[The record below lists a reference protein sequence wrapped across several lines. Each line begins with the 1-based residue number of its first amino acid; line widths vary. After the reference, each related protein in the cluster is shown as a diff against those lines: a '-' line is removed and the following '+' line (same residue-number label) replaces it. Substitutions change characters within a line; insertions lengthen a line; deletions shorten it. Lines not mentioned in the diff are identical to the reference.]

1 MHKTITTA
9 LLGLA
14 MLPGA
19 AAADV
24 QTQRA
29 ALYEREAQIARNAD
43 GLSTAEQFRA
53 LTELHFEIELLE
65 DPVFGTFIGSDKH
78 QGRWGDNSRLAVRRR
93 EAAERN
99 SLKIL
104 KGLDRAELP
113 PSEQLNYDMY
123 VARIAQSVDGQ
134 RFGDNF
140 MPINQLSGIQQHAP
154 RAIALMPTRT
164 AQDYDNILSRLEGL
178 DTVIDNTI
186 EWMRLGLEQG
196 ITPPRITLR
205 DVPQQVRNQIFDK
218 PSDSTLLR
226 PFAKMPDSIPAAQQA
241 SMRQQAEA
249 VYIGEIKPAYQRLL
263 RFLEDDYLP
272 GARESIALTALPDG
286 EAWYAHNVRART
298 TTDLTPH
305 QIHDIGLAEVQ
316 RIRGEMRAVMREV
329 NFDGDLAA
337 FFEFLRTDPRFY
349 HTDPDALIAEYRA
362 IAKRAD
368 PEMVRLFGKLPRLP
382 YGVVKVPAYAEK
394 SQTTAYY
401 QPGSLA
407 SGRPGNFFANTY
419 ALDTRPRWE
428 MEALTLHEAVPG
440 HHHQIAL
447 QQELDD
453 LPWFRR
459 YGWSYTGFVEG
470 WGLYS
475 ESLGHE
481 MGFYTDP
488 YSRFGALTYEMWRAI
503 RLVVDTGMH
512 ALGWSRQQAIDFFK
526 NNAGKTEND
535 IIVEVDR
542 YIVWP
547 GQALAYK
554 IGQLKILELREMAEA
569 ELGDAFDIRA
579 FHDTVLGAGAMPLD
593 LLEQRVRDW
602 VAQARAAGG

>member
-1 MHKTITTA
+1 MRHTLITA
-9 LLGLA
+9 LLALGL
-14 MLPGA
+14 LPGL

-24 QTQRA
+24 QTERA

-43 GLSTAEQFRA
+43 GLSAAEQFKA
-53 LTELHFEIELLE
+53 LTDLHFEIALFEQ
-65 DPVFGTFIGSDKH
+65 PVFATYIGSSKH
-78 QGRWGDNSRLAVRRR
+78 QDRWGDNSRLGTRRQ
-93 EAAERN
+93 EATQRN
-99 SLKIL
+99 SLAIL
-104 KGLDRAELP
+104 KGLDRSALP
-113 PSEQLNYDMY
+113 PGEQLNYDMY
-123 VARIAQSVDGQ
+123 VAQIQQNVGAQ
-134 RFGDNF
+134 RFMGNL
-140 MPINQLSGIQQHAP
+140 MPINQLSGIQQDAA
-154 RAIALMPTRT
+154 RALSLMPARN
-164 AQDYDNILSRLEGL
+164 AQQYDNILSRLEGL

-186 EWMRLGLEQG
+186 EWMVLGLEKG
-196 ITPPRITLR
+196 VTPPKVTLR
-205 DVPQQVRNQIFDK
+205 DVPQQVRNQLFDK
-218 PSDSTLLR
+218 PSDSPLLR
-226 PFAKMPDSIPAAQQA
+226 AFAKMPDSIPAAQQA
-241 SMRQQAEA
+241 SLRQQAEA
-249 VYIGEIKPAYQRLL
+249 VYIAEIKPAYQRLL
-263 RFLEDDYLP
+263 SFLEDKYLP
-272 GARESIALTALPDG
+272 GARSDIALSSLPDG

-298 TTDLTPH
+298 TTDLTPQ
-305 QIHDIGLAEVQ
+305 QIHDIGLSEVK
-316 RIRGEMRAVMREV
+316 RIRGEMEAVMREV
-329 NFDGDLAA
+329 EFDGDLAA

-349 HTDPDALIAEYRA
+349 HTDPDDLIAEYRA
-362 IAKRAD
+362 IAKKAD
-368 PEMVRLFGKLPRLP
+368 PEMVKLFGKLPRLP

-401 QPGSLA
+401 QPGSLE

-459 YGWSYTGFVEG
+459 YGWGYTAFVEG

-475 ESLGHE
+475 ESLGYD

-512 ALGWSRQQAIDFFK
+512 ALGWSRQEAIDFFK
-526 NNAGKTEND
+526 QNAGKTEND
-535 IIVEVDR
+535 IVVEVDR

-554 IGQLKILELREMAEA
+554 IGQLKILELRQGAEA
-569 ELGDAFDIRA
+569 ELGDAFDIRG

-593 LLEQRVRDW
+593 LLEQRVKDW
-602 VAQARAAGG
+602 VAGVKAGA